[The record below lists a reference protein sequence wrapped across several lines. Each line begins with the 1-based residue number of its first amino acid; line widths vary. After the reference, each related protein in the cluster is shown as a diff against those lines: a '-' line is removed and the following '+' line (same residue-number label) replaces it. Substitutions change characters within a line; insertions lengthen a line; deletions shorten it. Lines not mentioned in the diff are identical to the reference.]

1 MPNLI
6 INKVDIQDFKQVS
19 RALSVEK
26 SDEYIR
32 EAQEIDL
39 RAILQAKFY
48 ADLIANYQNTAYQ
61 TLIHGGTYVV
71 DGLTYTFSGLKAFIA
86 YMAYARL
93 VMTVDVVNTPFGL
106 NRKLSQDSEPI
117 SHVQKR
123 DIRDES
129 RQTASAYWEQCRLFI
144 EANRDA
150 YPYYFESGCSTSRN
164 FLNRIRIDKI

>member
-1 MPNLI
+1 MVDLI
-6 INKVDIQDFKQVS
+6 ISKADIAEFKQIS
-19 RALSVEK
+19 KALSVDK

-39 RAILQAKFY
+39 RAILSPKFY
-48 ADLIANYQNTAYQ
+48 ADLVANYTDTKYQ
-61 TLIHGGTYVV
+61 TLINGGSYTV
-71 DGLTYTFSGLKAFIA
+71 DSIVYDFSGLKAVMA
-86 YMAYARL
+86 YYAYARL
-93 VMTVDVVNTPFGL
+93 VLTVDVVNTPFGL

-129 RQTASAYWEQCRLFI
+129 RQSAQTYWQQCRAFI
-144 EANRDA
+144 EAYPDD
-150 YPYYFESGCSTSRN
+150 YPYYFEGCKTATN

>member
-6 INKVDIQDFKQVS
+6 INKVDIAEYKQVS

-39 RAILQAKFY
+39 RAILPAKFY
-48 ADLIANYQNTAYQ
+48 ADLVVNFQQAKYQ
-61 TLIHGGTYVV
+61 TLIHGTTYVV
-71 DGLTYTFSGLKAFIA
+71 DGITYEFAGLKAFMA

-93 VMTVDVVNTPFGL
+93 VLTVDVVNTPFGL

-129 RQTASAYWEQCRLFI
+129 RQTAMVYWDQVKAYI
-144 EANRDA
+144 EANKET
-150 YPYYFESGCSTSRN
+150 YPLYFEGCATSRT